1 MKAIPIKCPHC
12 AENFNLTEVL
22 TPEIRSVLVEEF
34 GASSANRT
42 DQESATPEFVEARRL
57 RELEKDKLLAELRAT
72 ILELQRKASSS
83 SQQRAGETFEVEAYQ
98 QLKTEFK
105 NDDVTRVAK
114 GRNGGDIVHEVRD
127 EYGRI
132 AGRVL
137 WEIKNTASWNSKWIV
152 KVREDAM
159 RCGAQI
165 AVIVTTSLPKGI
177 SNFGQVEGIWVTNG
191 LCHLGLAMALRTQLL
206 ACARLR
212 SELSDS
218 VRLTELSTYITSPR
232 FQEHVTTIASAVTA
246 LQNQVDRE
254 KQFFERHWAERQK
267 LADTISQ
274 NISVLAG
281 GVDGIVQR
289 VGECIQKGN
298 APEAQTIDGGKNRF
312 VIERV

>member
-12 AENFNLTEVL
+12 AENFDLTEVL
-22 TPEIRSVLVEEF
+22 TPEIRSFLAEELR
-34 GASSANRT
+34 ATRVDPT
-42 DQESATPEFVEARRL
+42 VQEVTTPEFVEAHRL

-105 NDDVTRVAK
+105 DDAVTRVAK

-127 EYGRI
+127 EYGRV

-137 WEIKNTASWNSKWIV
+137 WELKNTASWNSKWIV
-152 KVREDAM
+152 KLREDAM

-177 SNFGQVEGIWVTNG
+177 VNFGKIEGIWVTNG
-191 LCHLGLAMALRTQLL
+191 LCHLGLAVALRTQLL

-218 VRLTELSTYITSPR
+218 VRLTELSTYISSPR
-232 FQEHVTTIASAVTA
+232 FQEHVSTIASALTA
-246 LQNQVDRE
+246 LQNQVERE

-289 VGECIQKGN
+289 VAECIQKGN
-298 APEAQTIDGGKNRF
+298 APEAQGIDSVKTGF